1 MVFFRRKKLDI
12 RIPTG
17 KDAVN
22 WRKLLFLSIA
32 ESFNLLTTE
41 QWSRLD
47 VRCLTLMKVK
57 MLRASCIARE
67 LEPRGKKRILVQ
79 RLTESLEKQR
89 ADEAA
94 SRREAEL
101 AEQRRQDKL
110 GGIWTFGTGTQGQ
123 LGHNDCQSYALPT
136 QIKTT
141 RGLGVCQ
148 VYAGFDSDIT
158 FAVTRLGDVYVWGNK
173 NGPTGLPR
181 QKRRNRFDSAG
192 APKLN
197 LFNLPSYKPH
207 DASADNP
214 TDAKG
219 TPPERDAMDSSDES
233 NDDDDDDDDGDAV
246 SEDSHHADDDEAPTD
261 DQLAMIIPAPVKLK
275 SISGEDIVQIAVGR
289 VHCAARTKC
298 GDVFT
303 WGQNDHC
310 QLGNEP
316 QHALS
321 AAQSKRAK
329 IKYGVDAMEPTIW
342 SRTVSEKCIVKG
354 VAVGTDHT
362 MIISD
367 DGDIHAFGSVYNTTD
382 HSTLTRHLRKQR
394 VQQVSCGAMHAAIVN
409 DGGLMYTWG
418 SGDGGRLGHGDLI
431 SHVAPRLVEALATDV
446 VFQISCGCWHTV
458 AIVLVPPLLK
468 GGFVYSWGTGRYGQL
483 ALGGN
488 QVVPTPTLI
497 QDFLTQCVYIKRV
510 CAGMYHNAALSVDDE
525 VYTWGSNVNGCLG
538 RPTEMASNPESFSA
552 VPGMVEGMAEFVG
565 RPCSIAVGREYTVV
579 ATKPYIGP
587 TEDEVATARA
597 EAAKRQAAIDKAYDA
612 EERKEEIREAMIE
625 RLQRSRCIE
634 YLNLHHPQCSQ
645 CSIAT
650 VCPGFQRDEIDPQ
663 LCKHC
668 LHVKQNHN
676 AQHRESNKALSL
688 DALLGLLHQMQIADD
703 VDLAIPEDELVQDKS
718 AEARWRK

>member
-1 MVFFRRKKLDI
+1 MTKPRHPRKDAPAKRDQKVHSNIPRHLRVQVLCAKQVQLRGCVLPTRGLYVETKLRGVGSKHPAMTTSTRAPVLAEVLWDHQTYSFDVTEAEMYSRVLEFAIHEVNCFGHDSHVGSTTLPCAAAGWWSMGFFRRKKLDI

-41 QWSRLD
+41 QWSR
-47 VRCLTLMKVK
+47 VRN
-57 MLRASCIARE
+57 S
-67 LEPRGKKRILVQ
+67 
-79 RLTESLEKQR
+79 
-89 ADEAA
+89 
-94 SRREAEL
+94 
-101 AEQRRQDKL
+101 
-110 GGIWTFGTGTQGQ
+110 
-123 LGHNDCQSYALPT
+123 
-136 QIKTT
+136 
-141 RGLGVCQ
+141 
-148 VYAGFDSDIT
+148 GFDSDIT

-394 VQQVSCGAMHAAIVN
+394 VQQVSHRC
-409 DGGLMYTWG
+409 
-418 SGDGGRLGHGDLI
+418 
-431 SHVAPRLVEALATDV
+431 
-446 VFQISCGCWHTV
+446 
-458 AIVLVPPLLK
+458 
-468 GGFVYSWGTGRYGQL
+468 QL
-483 ALGGN
+483 E
-488 QVVPTPTLI
+488 PFSTL
-497 QDFLTQCVYIKRV
+497 T
-510 CAGMYHNAALSVDDE
+510 
-525 VYTWGSNVNGCLG
+525 
-538 RPTEMASNPESFSA
+538 
-552 VPGMVEGMAEFVG
+552 
-565 RPCSIAVGREYTVV
+565 
-579 ATKPYIGP
+579 
-587 TEDEVATARA
+587 
-597 EAAKRQAAIDKAYDA
+597 
-612 EERKEEIREAMIE
+612 
-625 RLQRSRCIE
+625 
-634 YLNLHHPQCSQ
+634 
-645 CSIAT
+645 
-650 VCPGFQRDEIDPQ
+650 
-663 LCKHC
+663 
-668 LHVKQNHN
+668 
-676 AQHRESNKALSL
+676 
-688 DALLGLLHQMQIADD
+688 
-703 VDLAIPEDELVQDKS
+703 
-718 AEARWRK
+718 